1 MAKPWAIRFY
11 RSKAWRKTQRAYM
24 ESFVETDR
32 GVCPP
37 CMCERCFSAGVMRPA
52 EIVHHIRPITES
64 TIGDPDITLNT
75 SNLMRVCR
83 ECHSELHHKDCSY
96 VPRVSFDE
104 KGRVVPIG

>member
-1 MAKPWAIRFY
+1 MAKPWAVGFY

-24 ESFVETDR
+24 ESFVETDH

-37 CMCERCFSAGVMRPA
+37 YMCERCFSLGVMRPA

-64 TIGDPDITLNT
+64 TIGDPDITLST

-83 ECHSELHHKDCSY
+83 ECHARLHGADDYKQ
-96 VPRVSFDE
+96 RVAFDE
-104 KGRVVPIG
+104 SGRVVPLA